1 MAAVT
6 IRNLS
11 EEAHRALKVRAAQHN
26 RSTEAEM
33 RAILEAAV
41 RPEGRLRLGTALS
54 EMSRKI
60 GLTNADIEALD
71 HISDVSPAE
80 PMRFKRSCS
89 TPMSSPRR

>member
-11 EEAHRALKVRAAQHN
+11 EEAHRALKVRAARHN
-26 RSTEAEM
+26 RSAEAEM
-33 RAILEAAV
+33 RAILEAAA

-60 GLTNADIEALD
+60 GLTNADVEALD
-71 HISDVSPAE
+71 HISDISPAK
-80 PMRFKRSCS
+80 PTRFQ
-89 TPMSSPRR
+89 